1 MKRVLV
7 IALVVLGASGC
18 TSRPGPPT
26 PPPSAAAPPAAGQP
40 PATATTGPSPEALD
54 GPAPASIPSATW
66 DAPAQGA
73 AITRAEGFMRAFT
86 RTDLPAAQWWAGVTG
101 FLTPQAASDFQ
112 GTDPAQISAGH
123 LTGPGAILT
132 QTAGVVAVVDLPTGA
147 GTYQVT
153 MTRTGADQPW
163 LVSLVTAPQG
173 AR

>member
-1 MKRVLV
+1 MKRALA
-7 IALVVLGASGC
+7 IALVVLGVSGC
-18 TSRPGPPT
+18 APHSGPPT
-26 PPPSAAAPPAAGQP
+26 PPPSAAAQTAAGQP
-40 PATATTGPSPEALD
+40 PAPTTTGPSPEALD
-54 GPAPASIPSATW
+54 GPAPVGIPSATW
-66 DAPAQGA
+66 DTPAQAA

-86 RTDLPAAQWWAGVTG
+86 RTDLPAPRWWAGVTG

-112 GTDPAQISAGH
+112 GTDPAQVTASH

-153 MTRTGADQPW
+153 MTRAGADQPW